1 MEQTI
6 FEQVYKEIFSFWE
19 DISDDDRNFIC
30 VHKSFLINVNHVRRL
45 NQDHVVMD
53 SGANIP
59 VSKKRAL
66 KVKKEY
72 LLFISDQCQ

>member
-30 VHKSFLINVNHVRRL
+30 QNSFSVTYSKGTHIHDGEECSGVIFLCSDRKS
-45 NQDHVVMD
+45 VV
-53 SGANIP
+53 
-59 VSKKRAL
+59 
-66 KVKKEY
+66 
-72 LLFISDQCQ
+72 